1 MKKLLL
7 KLVNHLTRFKKK
19 NSGFTLLE
27 MLIVLIVV
35 GLLMAIII
43 PNVSGQRDRI
53 EAQAKENIAEIL
65 TTQVNTYKMV
75 ENDSATVT
83 TTTLQEAGYLTEKQV
98 KEAEKLLD
106 IGPSETIPD
115 PITVP
120 ST

>member
-83 TTTLQEAGYLTEKQV
+83 TTLQEAGYLTEKQV